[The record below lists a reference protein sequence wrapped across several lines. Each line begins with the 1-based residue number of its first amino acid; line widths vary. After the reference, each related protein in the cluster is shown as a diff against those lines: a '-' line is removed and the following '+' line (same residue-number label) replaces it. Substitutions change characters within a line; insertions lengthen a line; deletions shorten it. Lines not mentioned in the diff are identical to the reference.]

1 MEENSNIEAQINEL
15 LAQINEFNNGNDEL
29 VYVVEGVLKAVS
41 KYAKK
46 TSSYYIKFRLMEL
59 YLDLSLRIVNN
70 AIRKSDEYQ
79 RLHQYYEE
87 DLAFYLE
94 AATTLKTYIKKCEK
108 TGDVDN
114 LDSAYLM
121 TIYLST
127 ILSNLSDY
135 VSEINKITGDMVGN
149 FSYRADEHMRERT
162 KLDIEEIKALM
173 KNLEE
178 EGK

>member
-1 MEENSNIEAQINEL
+1 MGENSNWEEEINTL

-29 VYVVEGVLKAVS
+29 VYVAEGVLEAVS

-46 TSSYYIKFRLMEL
+46 TSTYYLKFRLIEL
-59 YLDLSLRIVNN
+59 YLDISLRIFNN
-70 AIRKSDEYQ
+70 AIRTNSKYQ
-79 RLHQYYEE
+79 SLHQYYQE

-94 AATTLKTYIKKCEK
+94 ASNVLKRYIRKCEK

-127 ILSNLSDY
+127 VLSNLSEYID
-135 VSEINKITGDMVGN
+135 EINKITGDILEE
-149 FSYRADEHMRERT
+149 FSYRANEHLRDKT
-162 KLDIEEIKALM
+162 KLDVEEIKKLM

-178 EGK
+178 EEI

>member
-1 MEENSNIEAQINEL
+1 MGENSNVEAQINEL

-29 VYVVEGVLKAVS
+29 VYVVEGVLQAVS

-46 TSSYYIKFRLMEL
+46 TTSYYIKFRLMEL
-59 YLDLSLRIVNN
+59 YLDISLRIVNN
-70 AIRKSDEYQ
+70 AIRKNAKYKE
-79 RLHQYYEE
+79 LHQYYEE

-94 AATTLKTYIKKCEK
+94 ASSFLKTYIKKCEK

-127 ILSNLSDY
+127 VLSNLSDY
-135 VSEINKITGDMVGN
+135 VSEINKITGDIVGE
-149 FSYRADEHMRERT
+149 FSYSSNEHMRERT
-162 KLDIEEIKALM
+162 KLDIEEIKKLM
-173 KNLEE
+173 KNIEE